1 MEFRLEVLALFLVNI
16 ILVFTIIEL
25 NNQHKA
31 AENLARL
38 EIIQQRQ
45 RKLVGLTA
53 ALDHENDKLYR
64 SILTSDLKPNSI
76 GKIKNVDLV
85 VSLRDRDIEPDRL
98 VSLDPIVI
106 CPFSGSFP
114 RSFFFTRVKHRTRY
128 VSFTKLELMFLGEK
142 THVCIAF
149 YMS

>member
-76 GKIKNVDLV
+76 GQIKNVDLV

-106 CPFSGSFP
+106 FPFSGSFP
-114 RSFFFTRVKHRTRY
+114 RSFFTRVKHRTRY

>member
-114 RSFFFTRVKHRTRY
+114 RSFFTRVKHRTRY